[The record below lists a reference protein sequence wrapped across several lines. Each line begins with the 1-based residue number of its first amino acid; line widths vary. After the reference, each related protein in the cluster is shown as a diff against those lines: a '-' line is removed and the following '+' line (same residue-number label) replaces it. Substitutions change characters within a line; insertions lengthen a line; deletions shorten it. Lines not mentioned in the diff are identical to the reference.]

1 MVTRNGQPA
10 PGVTVE
16 LRQAGGGADKIIAT
30 AQTDNNG
37 AYRFSN
43 PPASPANTVYYIRYS
58 GGASNS
64 LAFWATLGQ
73 TYTAGATLT
82 FATFDIADV
91 QLGSP
96 AAGSNV
102 TLPVTLTWTSRNGND
117 TYSVRILSNGN
128 QVLDSNDLGKATS
141 YVIPAGV
148 LGNGSY
154 SAVVHIK
161 QADGYGDSGARFS
174 FSIGV
179 PAAASASPVSGA
191 TMTATPVP
199 PPPPPPPPPPS
210 PPPTSVILSTQVPAP
225 PANDVRL
232 SKTVDHDE
240 VSPGETARF
249 TISIWNAGSGAATNA
264 RLTDEVPA
272 GALVDLGHS
281 SASAG
286 SIDLRGQTFSA
297 NLGTIQPGARITV
310 TIITSVIGQP
320 NTSFANQARLVYDQ
334 TPAGITSDKVTVT
347 VSAAGTPQAKRT
359 ATAIANTAGGSPTP
373 KPKATATRTPSAG
386 GGTTNTI
393 PKTGGEFPII
403 GFLLGLA
410 MLVPRQLRLR
420 NQAACRDA

>member
-1 MVTRNGQPA
+1 LP
-10 PGVTVE
+10 
-16 LRQAGGGADKIIAT
+16 
-30 AQTDNNG
+30 
-37 AYRFSN
+37 
-43 PPASPANTVYYIRYS
+43 
-58 GGASNS
+58 
-64 LAFWATLGQ
+64 
-73 TYTAGATLT
+73 

-117 TYSVRILSNGN
+117 TYSVRILSAGN

-154 SAVVHIK
+154 SAVLHIK
-161 QADGYGDSGARFS
+161 QANGYGDSGSRFS

-179 PAAASASPVSGA
+179 PASASPVSGA
-191 TMTATPVP
+191 TMTASPVP

-210 PPPTSVILSTQVPAP
+210 AQPTSVILSTQVPTP
-225 PANDVRL
+225 PANDVRITK
-232 SKTVDHDE
+232 SVDHNE

-249 TISIWNAGSGAATNA
+249 TISIWNAGSGVATNA
-264 RLTDEVPA
+264 RLTDDVPA

-310 TIITSVIGQP
+310 TIITSVIGNP
-320 NTSFANQARLVYDQ
+320 GTSFANQARLVYDQ

-359 ATAIANTAGGSPTP
+359 ATAIASLPGATP
-373 KPKATATRTPSAG
+373 KPKATATRTPTAG

-393 PKTGGEFPII
+393 PKTGGEFPFI

-410 MLVPRQLRLR
+410 MLVTRQLRLR
-420 NQAACRDA
+420 NQAASKEA

>member
-1 MVTRNGQPA
+1 MIPTPPTG
-10 PGVTVE
+10 
-16 LRQAGGGADKIIAT
+16 T
-30 AQTDNNG
+30 AIG
-37 AYRFSN
+37 F
-43 PPASPANTVYYIRYS
+43 
-58 GGASNS
+58 
-64 LAFWATLGQ
+64 
-73 TYTAGATLT
+73 
-82 FATFDIADV
+82 
-91 QLGSP
+91 
-96 AAGSNV
+96 
-102 TLPVTLTWTSRNGND
+102 
-117 TYSVRILSNGN
+117 
-128 QVLDSNDLGKATS
+128 NDL
-141 YVIPAGV
+141 
-148 LGNGSY
+148 
-154 SAVVHIK
+154 
-161 QADGYGDSGARFS
+161 Q
-174 FSIGV
+174 
-179 PAAASASPVSGA
+179 
-191 TMTATPVP
+191 
-199 PPPPPPPPPPS
+199 
-210 PPPTSVILSTQVPAP
+210 ILLTLKGP
-225 PANDVRL
+225 L

-320 NTSFANQARLVYDQ
+320 NTSFTNQARLVYDQ

-410 MLVPRQLRLR
+410 MLVTRQLRLR
-420 NQAACRDA
+420 NQAASREA